1 MALCYQYIFFI
12 YILRLEIEHKSIII
26 NVFWAIE
33 ILILA
38 RVFLSW
44 MPLNI
49 NYKIKRFIF
58 ELNRAPIYAPFRK
71 LIPPTKSGIDFSPVL
86 AFLSLEILKQIL
98 VKSFKFIIHAYKKLN
113 IIFNSN
119 LLAFNALDLEIITK
133 KTIKTRSSLHPFK

>member
-1 MALCYQYIFFI
+1 MNT
-12 YILRLEIEHKSIII
+12 SIII

-44 MPLNI
+44 MPLNL
-49 NYKIKRFIF
+49 NYKIKRFTF
-58 ELNRAPIYAPFRK
+58 ELTDPLLSPFRK

-98 VKSFKFIIHAYKKLN
+98 LS
-113 IIFNSN
+113 
-119 LLAFNALDLEIITK
+119 LL
-133 KTIKTRSSLHPFK
+133 SL